1 MIIKTQKMSEKA
13 RSAEEIQIYFLL
25 NKVRYTKEDVDLDEV
40 MGEII
45 HIMKNRK
52 KIKNKSIFEA
62 KEILNQNKGESN
74 N

>member
-1 MIIKTQKMSEKA
+1 MSEKT

-25 NKVRYTKEDVDLDEV
+25 NKVRYTKEDVDLDQV

-62 KEILNQNKGESN
+62 KEILNQNKDE
-74 N
+74 

>member
-1 MIIKTQKMSEKA
+1 MSEKT

-25 NKVRYTKEDVDLDEV
+25 NKVRYTKEDVDLDQV

-52 KIKNKSIFEA
+52 KIKK
-62 KEILNQNKGESN
+62 KVYLR
-74 N
+74 

>member
-1 MIIKTQKMSEKA
+1 MREKA

>member
-1 MIIKTQKMSEKA
+1 MIIKTKKMSEKA